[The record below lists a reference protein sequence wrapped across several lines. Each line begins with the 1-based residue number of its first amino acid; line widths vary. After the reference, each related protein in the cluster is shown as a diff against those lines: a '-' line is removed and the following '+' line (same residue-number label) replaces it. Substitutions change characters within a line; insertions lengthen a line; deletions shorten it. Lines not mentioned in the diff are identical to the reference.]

1 MPSIEIVGPS
11 GAGKSTLMNA
21 LIMYGEGAVRAR
33 LSTTTRAAR
42 TSGHVPGEYWHV
54 SEALLDHLNEPT
66 QRKLAWVVGAHGAR
80 YATQCTAL
88 QASLENGAM
97 TSVAAMVP
105 QCIEPSYR
113 FAESLGLQNRMRY
126 IWLEAPEEV
135 CKARM
140 LARGDDPK
148 KIDSRI
154 EAERAWPSVVAD
166 LERTLGITFTRIDGT
181 KIASAVLAE
190 AVAFLY
196 N

>member
-97 TSVAAMVP
+97 TSVVQWCRNALNHRTASQNLLVSK
-105 QCIEPSYR
+105 IECVIFGSKHQKKCVKHVCLHVEMTQKKLIP
-113 FAESLGLQNRMRY
+113 ALKQNGLGQAWWPILN
-126 IWLEAPEEV
+126 
-135 CKARM
+135 AR
-140 LARGDDPK
+140 L
-148 KIDSRI
+148 
-154 EAERAWPSVVAD
+154 V
-166 LERTLGITFTRIDGT
+166 
-181 KIASAVLAE
+181 
-190 AVAFLY
+190 
-196 N
+196 